1 MSDMKAKGWQRKG
14 TPESRMMF
22 GDEATQDVTE
32 HELDSE
38 VMKNLHSRL
47 LSFYQQELSRQGIN
61 RADMAT
67 DEDFYDNIQ
76 WTEEDARILR
86 ERGQTPICYNVIA
99 TSLNWLMNSQ
109 KRMRTDFK
117 ILPRRKD
124 GGKQAERKS
133 QLLKYLSDINRSQF
147 DISRAFEDA
156 VKVGIGWLEDGAQ
169 DDADGE
175 PLYSRHE
182 SWRNMLWDS
191 AGSQR
196 DTSDWRYVIRSKW
209 VDVDIAQAMFPDRAD
224 IIATTDDSMS
234 VYGLDFEYGDDAM
247 DSAENAANDSSHN
260 RGASDLF
267 NRSRVRL
274 IEVWFRSPKKLK
286 HVKGGEF
293 SGEIYDETSRGH
305 AASIESGSAVIVE
318 KLSMRMHVA
327 IMTQGGILFYAESPY
342 RHNQFPFTPVFGNV
356 RGRDGMP
363 YGAIRSLRDIQE
375 DINKRAS
382 KALAIMSSNK
392 VVMDEGAVSDINKFI
407 DEVARPDAVIE
418 KKKGYELVLNAD
430 RELAPAHLDLMSR
443 SISMIQQVGGIT
455 DENMGRTTNATS
467 GVAITARQDQ
477 GALSTAHFF
486 DNLKLARQLQG
497 EKQISLTE
505 QYYDGEKQF
514 RITNMRGTPEYI
526 AVNDGHPDNDI
537 TATKADFVI
546 TESDWNATVRQAQ
559 LNELIGVMTQLGP
572 VAPQVVMAMLDL
584 VVESMDISNR
594 EELVKRIRAITG
606 QRDPDAE
613 EPTPEEV
620 AAEQAKQQAEAQQQ
634 QMQQRMFMADVALKE
649 ASAADKQASAMG
661 RQASAQKIGAEIA
674 SIMSNT
680 AGMNVATQKS
690 ALEAALVALQVP
702 NASLVADGILH
713 ESGYVSRTE
722 GEMTQAVEQ
731 AKQKQAMQQ
740 QQAEQQQA
748 EAQQAAQQQGMPQQD
763 PAQQQQMMAEQ
774 QGMPP
779 QQLQGVVQ

>member
-22 GDEATQDVTE
+22 GDEIDQDKPAN
-32 HELDSE
+32 ELDSE
-38 VMKNLHSRL
+38 AMRTLHSRL
-47 LSFYQQELSRQGIN
+47 LSYYQQELSRQGIN
-61 RADMAT
+61 RAEMAT

-76 WTEEDARILR
+76 WTEEDARVLR
-86 ERGQTPICYNVIA
+86 ERGQTPICYNVIT

-117 ILPRRKD
+117 ILPRKKD

-133 QLLKYLSDINRSQF
+133 QLLKYLSDVNRSQF

-169 DDADGE
+169 DESQGE
-175 PLYSRHE
+175 QLYSRYE

-196 DTSDWRYVIRSKW
+196 DTDDWRYQIRTKW

-224 IIATTDDSMS
+224 VIANTDDAMS
-234 VYGLDFEYGDDAM
+234 VYGLDFEYGDEPM
-247 DSAENAANDSSHN
+247 DSAENAANNNANS
-260 RGASDLF
+260 RGTNDLF
-267 NRSRVRL
+267 NRSRIRL
-274 IEVWFRSPKKLK
+274 IEIWFRSPKTRS
-286 HVKGGEF
+286 HMKGGEF
-293 SGEIYDETSRGH
+293 SGEIYDPESRGH
-305 AASIESGSAVIVE
+305 AESLKMGASVVE
-318 KLSMRMHVA
+318 RLTMRMHVA
-327 IMTQGGILFYAESPY
+327 IMTQGGILFYSESPY
-342 RHNQFPFTPVFGNV
+342 RHNKFPFTPVFGNV

-382 KALAIMSSNK
+382 KALAILSSNK
-392 VVMDEGAVSDINKFI
+392 VVMDEGAVPNINAFI
-407 DEVARPDAVIE
+407 EEVARPDAVIT
-418 KKKGYELVLNAD
+418 KKKGYELTLNAD
-430 RELAPAHLDLMSR
+430 RELSGAHLEFMSR
-443 SISMIQQVGGIT
+443 SIAMIQQVGGIT

-477 GALSTAHFF
+477 GALATAHFF

-497 EKQISLTE
+497 EKQLSLTE
-505 QYYDGEKQF
+505 QYYDGEKEF

-526 AVNDGHPDNDI
+526 TVNNGERENDI
-537 TATKADFVI
+537 TATKADFII

-613 EPTPEEV
+613 EPTPEEI
-620 AAEQAKQQAEAQQQ
+620 AAEQAKQQAEQEQAM
-634 QMQQRMFMADVALKE
+634 MQQRMMMADIQLKE
-649 ASAADKQASAMG
+649 ANAADKQASAMG
-661 RQASAQKIGAEIA
+661 RQVSAQKIGAEIA
-674 SIMSNT
+674 AIMANS
-680 AGMNVATQKS
+680 AGVNVATQKA

-702 NASLVADGILH
+702 NASMVADGILH
-713 ESGYVSRTE
+713 EAGYVSRSEDE
-722 GEMTQAVEQ
+722 GNQFVAQAQQQRAMRQQEQ
-731 AKQKQAMQQ
+731 QARQQAQ
-740 QQAEQQQA
+740 QQAMMQEQQ
-748 EAQQAAQQQGMPQQD
+748 AQSAQPPTPEQGLPQQMPQEEV
-763 PAQQQQMMAEQ
+763 AQ
-774 QGMPP
+774 
-779 QQLQGVVQ
+779 